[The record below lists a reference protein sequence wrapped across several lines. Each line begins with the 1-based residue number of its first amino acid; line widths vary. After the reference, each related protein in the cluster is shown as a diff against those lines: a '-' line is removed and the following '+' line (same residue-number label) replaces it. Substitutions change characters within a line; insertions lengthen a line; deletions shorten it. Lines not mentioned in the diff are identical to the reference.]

1 MTPGLPHYNTRVLI
15 VDDQDTIHEDFAEM
29 LQPASVTPDFDVV
42 ADTNADMEAE
52 APFLPKLELL
62 HANTGEQ
69 ACSIVSGS
77 KEANRPIAVAY
88 IDVRMPPGIDGVETI
103 RRVRK
108 IDRDVEIVV
117 MTAYSDRSLPEI
129 VRDLD
134 ALHKLLYIRK
144 PFVHEEIQQTTLS
157 LVGKWNAERDLAE
170 EQRELVGRYRRL
182 EALLDATGDAIALLD
197 GAGRRVFANRAYKR
211 ILGLGDAEMQQI
223 APDVLTALVDER
235 LREPDPSD
243 VEARFLI
250 DSSDVADAADT
261 GPGPVPKQRLF
272 HRSSVPVHDGAG
284 EEIGRLEVYRDVAL
298 EIEAD
303 RRKADV
309 LHLRGTPETGHSFAG
324 MAGASPRMRQVYA
337 LMQQAAEADVTVL
350 VRGEPGT
357 GTELVS
363 RSFHRNSLRKEG
375 PFVVVDCG
383 ATPEAFIESELFGGE
398 RGTPAG
404 ATAQRVGAFERADGG
419 TVLLDRIEAVPYT
432 VQRELLRV
440 LLERTIRRVG
450 GDALIRVDVRVITAT
465 SKDLERAVMAGE
477 FREDLLYRLAAFPIV
492 IPPLRE
498 RKEDVPVLARHLLE
512 RHAARA
518 GKSIT
523 GISYSA
529 MRLLLQYDWP
539 GNVRELEDAMGRAVR
554 MEQTEVLQ
562 AGSLPPPL
570 SPIAA
575 LGGGHVRAAPG
586 AAVPG
591 AAMALEEA
599 ERLALSHALQA
610 AGHNVKQAAEALGI
624 SRATLYR
631 KLKKHG
637 VMQ

>member
-1 MTPGLPHYNTRVLI
+1 MTPELPHYNTRVLI
-15 VDDQDTIHEDFAEM
+15 VDDQDTIHDDFAEM
-29 LQPASVTPDFDVV
+29 LQPTSTVPDSDVV
-42 ADTNADMEAE
+42 ADTNADRETE
-52 APFLPKLELL
+52 APFLPRLELV
-62 HANTGEQ
+62 HASTGEE
-69 ACSIVSGS
+69 ACSIVSEEQGS
-77 KEANRPIAVAY
+77 EPSHRRRLHRCSHAAGHRRGR
-88 IDVRMPPGIDGVETI
+88 DDPP
-103 RRVRK
+103 R
-108 IDRDVEIVV
+108 
-117 MTAYSDRSLPEI
+117 AQDRSRPRNRGHDRLLRP
-129 VRDLD
+129 VAAGDRPRPGRAAQA
-134 ALHKLLYIRK
+134 ALHQKAVRARGDPADHPVPGRQVERRAGSWRK
-144 PFVHEEIQQTTLS
+144 NSVE
-157 LVGKWNAERDLAE
+157 LA
-170 EQRELVGRYRRL
+170 GRYRCL

-197 GAGRRVFANRAYKR
+197 GAGHRVFANRAYKK
-211 ILGLGDAEMQQI
+211 ILGLVDAEMQQI

-235 LREPDPSD
+235 LRKPDPSD

-250 DSSDVADAADT
+250 DSNEVADAAET
-261 GPGPVPKQRLF
+261 GPGTVPKQRLF

-309 LHLRGTPETGHSFAG
+309 LHLSGTPETGHSFAG

-337 LMQQAAEADVTVL
+337 LMQQAAEADITVL

-363 RSFHRNSLRKEG
+363 RSFHRNSLRREG

-383 ATPEAFIESELFGGE
+383 ATPEAFIESELFGCE
-398 RGTPAG
+398 RGVPAR
-404 ATAQRVGAFERADGG
+404 ATALRVGAFERADGG

-450 GDALIRVDVRVITAT
+450 GDALFRVDVRVITAT

-498 RKEDVPVLARHLLE
+498 RREDVPVLARHVLE

-523 GISYSA
+523 GISHSA

-554 MEQTEVLQ
+554 AEQTDVLQ

-570 SPIAA
+570 SPTAA
-575 LGGGHVRAAPG
+575 FSGGHARSAPG
-586 AAVPG
+586 AAEPG
-591 AAMALEEA
+591 AVALEEA
-599 ERLALSHALQA
+599 ERLALSHALRA
-610 AGHNVKQAAEALGI
+610 TGNNVKRAAETLGM
-624 SRATLYR
+624 SRSTLYR

-637 VMQ
+637 VMP